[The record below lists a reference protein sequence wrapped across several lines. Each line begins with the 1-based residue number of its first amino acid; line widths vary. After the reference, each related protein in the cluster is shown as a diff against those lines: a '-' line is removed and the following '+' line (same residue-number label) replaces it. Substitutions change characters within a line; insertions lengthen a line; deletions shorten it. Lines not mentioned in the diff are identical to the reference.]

1 MQAALFPAGRIWVFV
16 NGVWWVWM
24 EPSDSS
30 TGTEN
35 VFVLSAVLRLACPL
49 FTTVN
54 VEHLF
59 LVPGISLPI
68 SWKL

>member
-1 MQAALFPAGRIWVFV
+1 
-16 NGVWWVWM
+16 M

-30 TGTEN
+30 TGTED